1 MDMLLLSPSREVE
14 HEHALARAH
23 GIIMCTCFMT
33 ASRRLV
39 PSHLCTRGDPTVA
52 LSNHPSSVSVG
63 NTRPLVEVYSPSG
76 EDAMSGVL
84 LHPREAARPGVTFA
98 TNANAGVHDARAI
111 TAAEGASMINTQHR
125 KGGSTVIWQQC
136 CGGGGACARDLGG
149 GGPAEGGTPLSSP
162 LLTPRL

>member
-84 LHPREAARPGVTFA
+84 LHTREAARPGVTFA

-125 KGGSTVIWQQC
+125 KG
-136 CGGGGACARDLGG
+136 ARL
-149 GGPAEGGTPLSSP
+149 
-162 LLTPRL
+162 